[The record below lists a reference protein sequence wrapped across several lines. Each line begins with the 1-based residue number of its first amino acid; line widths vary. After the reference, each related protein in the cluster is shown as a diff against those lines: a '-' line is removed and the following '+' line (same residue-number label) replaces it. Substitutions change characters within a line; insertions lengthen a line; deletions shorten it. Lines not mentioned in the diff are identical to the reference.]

1 MSANLQQIWWTSE
14 QRGEEMRKIENGGT
28 HSRRAE
34 GGRSVDARM
43 YIFVPSSTTTGGTT
57 GTRRTPPEGTSV
69 FFIFLDHFF
78 IITVLTTIHE
88 IILALVAYI
97 NIHYEK

>member
-57 GTRRTPPEGTSV
+57 RTRRTPPEGSNKKIKKISSV
-69 FFIFLDHFF
+69 FFIFLLSRF
-78 IITVLTTIHE
+78 
-88 IILALVAYI
+88 
-97 NIHYEK
+97 